1 MQPYL
6 DEQLMQLIKDKQS
19 FALRILYDRYVRL
32 VHSFAVKSGAGSDA
46 SFAQDVVQLVFT
58 RIWTTEKGYDSSK
71 GQFVNWL
78 ITVTR
83 NITIDQLRKQ
93 RKQELLVSFDQESA
107 EIEHISMNARD
118 ELQEVVSRKLLKQ
131 EIEAAYRYLSEN
143 QVQLIRLFY
152 WEGYTLS
159 EIANRNGEPLG
170 TVKSRLHQALK
181 MLRKHLT
188 SEGED

>member
-1 MQPYL
+1 MQPYP
-6 DEQLMQLIKDKQS
+6 DEQLMQLIQEKQS

-32 VHSFAVKSGAGSDA
+32 VYSYAVKSGAGNDA
-46 SFAQDVVQLVFT
+46 SFAQDIVQLVFT
-58 RIWTTEKGYDSSK
+58 RIWTSNKGYDPTK

-93 RKQELLVSFDQESA
+93 RKQEVLVSFDY
-107 EIEHISMNARD
+107 EIPETEHTALSGRD
-118 ELQEVVSRKLLKQ
+118 ELQETVARRLLKQ
-131 EIEAAYRYLSEN
+131 QIEAAYPHLSDN
-143 QVQLIRLFY
+143 QVQLIRHFY

-159 EIANRNGEPLG
+159 EIAARNGEPIG

-181 MLRKHLT
+181 TLRKHL
-188 SEGED
+188 SPEGEG

>member
-1 MQPYL
+1 
-6 DEQLMQLIKDKQS
+6 MQLIKDKQS

-32 VHSFAVKSGAGSDA
+32 VYSYAVKSGAGSDA

-58 RIWTTEKGYDSSK
+58 RIWTTDKGYDPSK
-71 GQFVNWL
+71 GHFVNWL

-93 RKQELLVSFDQESA
+93 RKQELLVSFDQGIA
-107 EIEHISMNARD
+107 ELEQTSLNARN

-131 EIEAAYRYLSEN
+131 EIEAAYRYLTVN
-143 QVQLIRLFY
+143 QVLLIRLFY

-159 EIANRNGEPLG
+159 EIADRNREPLG

-188 SEGED
+188 PEGED

>member
-1 MQPYL
+1 VQPYA

-32 VHSFAVKSGAGSDA
+32 VYSFAVKSGAGNDA

-58 RIWTTEKGYDSSK
+58 KIWTTDKGYDPSK
-71 GQFVNWL
+71 GHFVNWL

-93 RKQELLVSFDQESA
+93 RKQELLVSFDQDSV
-107 EIEHISMNARD
+107 EIDYLSMNTKD

-131 EIEAAYRYLSEN
+131 EIESAYKYLTDN
-143 QVQLIRLFY
+143 QVLLLRDFY

-170 TVKSRLHQALK
+170 TVKSRLHQTLK
-181 MLRKHLT
+181 MLRKHLIP
-188 SEGED
+188 EGEG